1 MFRLFKQAQS
11 SRLRKDTKRPGLRT
25 SIALGLT
32 LFAAALLAPMQAH
45 AAGGPIVQ
53 TEVGPVRGF
62 VTTKGV
68 KVFLG
73 IPYAAPPV
81 STNPTAAPCSPGNL
95 RWCPP
100 VKPAPWTTV
109 LNATAYG
116 PICGQ
121 TNTFGVFAG
130 PPNNNEDCLYLN
142 VFTPN
147 LGKSGRL
154 PVIVWIHGG
163 GNVTGGTPGYDGS
176 KLAAEGAVVVS
187 MGYRLNVLGWLAHP
201 ALDREG
207 HLFGNYGVLD
217 QQLALKWVQ
226 SNIAQFGGDKNN
238 ITVGGQSSG
247 ALNAALSMVS
257 PLAKGLL
264 HRVICQSYCPAPLLP
279 GGFSVELATAEARG
293 TAFAVAAGCGSGT
306 DTATA
311 ACLRSLTA
319 AQVQTIAARGNF
331 IGGQGIVDGQIVPS
345 QPMTAFAN
353 GQFNHVPL
361 MNGDTKDEHTF
372 FLAITEYNSNTD
384 NALRTPPTAA
394 QYINYVNT
402 TFATPPY
409 PAGTSA
415 AVLALYP
422 LSAFSPPELAP
433 ELAWNRVGTDSA
445 ICGQRILNKILAP
458 QIPVYAYEFADQ
470 AAPFYF
476 PQMPGFVSLAYHTA
490 DIQYLFPGWHGGPNG
505 IQQPL
510 NKQQENFSDKLVA
523 AWTNF
528 ARTGNP
534 NGNGNQPW
542 PLYTTQPGPA
552 WLIQDLPGLSTLAD
566 AQYSALRKCAFWE
579 PIAFARF
586 PTP

>member
-1 MFRLFKQAQS
+1 VFAV
-11 SRLRKDTKRPGLRT
+11 
-25 SIALGLT
+25 T
-32 LFAAALLAPMQAH
+32 LSVAALLAPMQAY
-45 AAGGPIVQ
+45 AAAGPIVQ
-53 TEVGPVRGF
+53 TEEGPVQGF
-62 VTTKGV
+62 VTKKGV

-81 STNPTAAPCSPGNL
+81 SSDPAAAPCSPDNL

-100 VKPAPWTTV
+100 VKAAPWTTV
-109 LNATAYG
+109 RNATAYG
-116 PICGQ
+116 PICAQ

-187 MGYRLNVLGWLAHP
+187 IGYRLNVLGWLAHP

-217 QQLALKWVQ
+217 QQLALQWVQ

-238 ITVGGQSSG
+238 VTVGGQSSG
-247 ALNAALSMVS
+247 ALNAALSMIS

-293 TAFAVAAGCGSGT
+293 IAFSVAAGCGSGT

-311 ACLRSLTA
+311 ECLRSLTA

-331 IGGQGIVDGQIVPS
+331 IGGQGIVDGTIVPF

-361 MNGDTKDEHTF
+361 MNGNTQDEHTF

-394 QYINYVNT
+394 QYVNYVNT

-409 PAGTSA
+409 PAGTA
-415 AVLALYP
+415 AEILTLYP
-422 LSAFSPPELAP
+422 LSDFSPQELAP

-445 ICGQRILNKILAP
+445 ICGQRLLNKILAP

-470 AAPFYF
+470 TAPFYF

-505 IQQPL
+505 IQHPL
-510 NKQQENFSDKLVA
+510 NKQQENLSDELVV

-528 ARTGNP
+528 ARAGNP
-534 NGNGNQPW
+534 NGNGNKPW

-552 WLIQDLPGLSTLAD
+552 WLIQDHPGLSTMTD
-566 AQYSALRKCAFWE
+566 AQYSALRRCDFWE
-579 PIAFARF
+579 TIAFARF